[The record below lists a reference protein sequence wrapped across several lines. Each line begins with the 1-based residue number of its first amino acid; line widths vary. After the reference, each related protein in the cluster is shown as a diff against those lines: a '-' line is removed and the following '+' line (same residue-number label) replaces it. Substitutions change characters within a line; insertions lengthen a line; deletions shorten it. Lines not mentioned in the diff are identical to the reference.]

1 MDRYVEKCQS
11 DWEFKGKQK
20 KSLSGILGR
29 NLNLFADTLAFWRRF
44 TVFFSFCFDV
54 YKNQEK
60 QSEKVF
66 LTCRL
71 PFPAEEPLSQT
82 RLNIRP

>member
-1 MDRYVEKCQS
+1 MWKNASLTGSSKESKRNTFWNLGKKPESVCRYTGLLEKVHS
-11 DWEFKGKQK
+11 
-20 KSLSGILGR
+20 
-29 NLNLFADTLAFWRRF
+29 
-44 TVFFSFCFDV
+44 FFSFCFDV